1 MYVLFFSPRAF
12 SFPRVHCNTTATSG
26 LHCEL
31 CCGVVVGQIP
41 SCTPLLCSCVCINP
55 ALTDWSPFALCRSD
69 NLTFALFHCQLP
81 YPTLHHF
88 CVSLWL
94 SSIPLP
100 FRNVPL
106 HVSVNDTHT
115 HTHTHTQKGESRGWI
130 MLSGELPPLSP
141 SYSLLCGPP
150 WICCI
155 PFPVI
160 RLPMGERGVTQW
172 SKTGKPP
179 HCSQSDVRRS
189 TVASTCS

>member
-12 SFPRVHCNTTATSG
+12 SFPRVHCNTTAASG

-31 CCGVVVGQIP
+31 CCGVVDGQIP

-115 HTHTHTQKGESRGWI
+115 HTHTHTHRKEKAEGESCCPG
-130 MLSGELPPLSP
+130 SC
-141 SYSLLCGPP
+141 LLCLRHTRCSADPP
-150 WICCI
+150 ESAAFLSLSSACLW
-155 PFPVI
+155 
-160 RLPMGERGVTQW
+160 
-172 SKTGKPP
+172 GKEE
-179 HCSQSDVRRS
+179 
-189 TVASTCS
+189 

>member
-12 SFPRVHCNTTATSG
+12 SFPRVHCNTTAASG

-115 HTHTHTQKGESRGWI
+115 HTHTERRKPRVNHAVRGAASSVSVI
-130 MLSGELPPLSP
+130 LAALRTPLNLLHSFPCHPPA
-141 SYSLLCGPP
+141 YG
-150 WICCI
+150 
-155 PFPVI
+155 
-160 RLPMGERGVTQW
+160 R
-172 SKTGKPP
+172 K
-179 HCSQSDVRRS
+179 RS
-189 TVASTCS
+189 NAVE